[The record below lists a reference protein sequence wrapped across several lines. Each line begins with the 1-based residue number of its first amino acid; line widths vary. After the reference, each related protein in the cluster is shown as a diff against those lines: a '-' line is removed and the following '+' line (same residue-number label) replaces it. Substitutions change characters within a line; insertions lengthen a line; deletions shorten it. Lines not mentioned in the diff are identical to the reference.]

1 MEARIMTT
9 EMATG
14 EPSATPYPVHFD
26 VQRPAS
32 QSRLTNFPLGI
43 GLFIRGI
50 LLIPHLIILYFL
62 QIVGGIVYLIATF
75 AILFTGRYPRGL
87 FNFYVG
93 YTRWTSNVYGY
104 FFSAYDKYPPF
115 SMDPQT
121 DYPLSF
127 SAEYPETL
135 SRLLNFPFLG
145 LFIKLILLIPH
156 WIIVTFLALVA
167 MVILFIAQFAIL
179 FTGSFPE
186 GMYKFMIGVGRW
198 STRVNAYAYALTDKY
213 PPFSMS

>member
-1 MEARIMTT
+1 MTT

-14 EPSATPYPVHFD
+14 EPSATSYPEHFD

-43 GLFIRGI
+43 GLFIREI

-62 QIVGGIVYLIATF
+62 QIVANIVYFIACF
-75 AILFTGRYPRGL
+75 AILFTGRYPQGL
-87 FNFYVG
+87 LNFYVG
-93 YTRWTSNVYGY
+93 YMRWNANMTGY
-104 FFSAYDKYPPF
+104 LVSAYDKYPPF
-115 SMDPQT
+115 SMDQQDFPV
-121 DYPLSF
+121 
-127 SAEYPETL
+127 TL
-135 SRLLNFPFLG
+135 RVEPPGELNRILNFP
-145 LFIKLILLIPH
+145 LFIGFVIKAILLIPH
-156 WIIVTFLALVA
+156 LVILVFLIIVA
-167 MVILFIAQFAIL
+167 MVVLFIAQFAIL

-198 STRVNAYAYALTDKY
+198 STRVNAYLVAITDKY